1 MDERGNTVI
10 KDKEK
15 AEILIS
21 FFASVLLV
29 TPVVLQDLS
38 LGEQNGS
45 PIIQGEVVSDLL
57 QHVSTHRSV
66 GWMGFS
72 PGILRKLMEE
82 LTESLPIINQQS
94 WGGPKLTGGWQM

>member
-66 GWMGFS
+66 G
-72 PGILRKLMEE
+72 
-82 LTESLPIINQQS
+82 
-94 WGGPKLTGGWQM
+94 